1 MSKVDK
7 ITSFRQKQFFES
19 SPTSRA
25 ISEMLIERSKQA
37 ALVVDG
43 AKYAFRR
50 PRVRNENGE
59 VELETLK
66 KLRDQD
72 LFDETNASRMTG
84 VFH

>member
-1 MSKVDK
+1 MVCGKAHQRKHGELFHRGGSEK
-7 ITSFRQKQFFES
+7 SF
-19 SPTSRA
+19 
-25 ISEMLIERSKQA
+25 
-37 ALVVDG
+37 LVVEG
-43 AKYAFRR
+43 AKYALRR